1 MDPLDRFRG
10 SDRPRAAAPPRGD
23 NPFAGQPQARDD
35 SDDVDPFADDFDANP
50 LTGPRR
56 GAGTTGSGS
65 VVIGAG
71 MGRRGAGA
79 GAAVSFDRPS
89 TPGQRAAPVAL
100 EAVGQ
105 HVPAAGRATGPGRMS
120 DSMDDHRPVA
130 EILASVR
137 RGAPG
142 GGGGGGGS
150 RIPKATSAV
159 PRALPTG
166 GATGF
171 GSGGLGGGGW
181 GGNPL
186 VAPGGGGAGA
196 PVVVTGEVVD
206 AELDAIDIAT
216 RYAGRTAVGRVVSAK
231 PTSEEGDP
239 PHSKP
244 PLHEGGGGMPTTT
257 GVVVM
262 GTIAADDP
270 WSAPSC
276 RTAIPIA
283 SNACVGPGLG
293 WGATRA
299 SV

>member
-35 SDDVDPFADDFDANP
+35 SDDVDPFADDFDPSP
-50 LTGPRR
+50 LTGPRGGGGASR
-56 GAGTTGSGS
+56 LAGTTGSGS

-105 HVPAAGRATGPGRMS
+105 HAPAAGRATGPGRMS

-186 VAPGGGGAGA
+186 VAPGGGGAAGA
-196 PVVVTGEVVD
+196 PVVVAGEVVD
-206 AELDAIDIAT
+206 AELDEIDIAT

-231 PTSEEGDP
+231 PSEEGDA

-270 WSAPSC
+270 WSAPFSC
-276 RTAIPIA
+276 RTAIP
-283 SNACVGPGLG
+283 NALL
-293 WGATRA
+293 TMRF
-299 SV
+299 